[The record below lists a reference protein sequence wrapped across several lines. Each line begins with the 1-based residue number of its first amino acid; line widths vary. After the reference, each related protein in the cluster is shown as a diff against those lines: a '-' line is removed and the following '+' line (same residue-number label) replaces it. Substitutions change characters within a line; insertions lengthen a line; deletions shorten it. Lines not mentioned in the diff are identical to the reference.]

1 MPEKPT
7 LGTALILPSL
17 EGLLS
22 ETPFPQEEDYRQLA
36 NELQESPPP
45 ELTPE
50 ALSLVLQILRG
61 DSVETV

>member
-7 LGTALILPSL
+7 LDVALTLLSL
-17 EGLLS
+17 EGFLS
-22 ETPFPQEEDYRQLA
+22 GFSFPSEEECRQLA
-36 NELQESPPP
+36 DELQESPPP

-61 DSVETV
+61 NSVEPV